1 MKKIINFAVV
11 TLVFITILSVNVF
24 ASPKVVTD
32 NSLYINGKAQ
42 TFENPILNI
51 EGRNFYPM
59 REVLNKLGIPNSQI
73 YWESAKKG
81 DKTVTFDDFKKISF
95 TANKN
100 TYGYNF
106 EFTHKMDTAPIIY
119 KNMMYLPIKY
129 VAEANRFN
137 LDYDSK
143 TKTTYIL
150 TKQSDFPLSKKEN
163 LFNDFVNETY
173 PNITNYFGN
182 GTLGAYEEV
191 LKFDLVVNSDIDA
204 KYNGSIAKDFYA
216 LNDDYKAEIVTMAIN
231 KTDSTVLMNTEENI
245 DIVENEIF
253 YSLNRNI
260 DHNISMPCE
269 MYEIDGK
276 TFFIEGDINNTG
288 DTESFITFTIA
299 RFEDGYVS
307 LIIYSVDEKQYDE
320 EILFDMLENYSVN

>member
-1 MKKIINFAVV
+1 MKKIVNFAVI
-11 TLVFITILSVNVF
+11 TLFFITILSVNIF

-73 YWESAKKG
+73 YWETAQKG

-95 TANKN
+95 TANKD

-106 EFTHKMDTAPIIY
+106 DFKHKMDTTPIIY

-137 LDYDSK
+137 LEYDSK
-143 TKTTYIL
+143 TKSTYIL

-163 LFNDFVNETY
+163 LFNDFINETY
-173 PNITNYFGN
+173 PNIPNYFGG
-182 GTLGAYEEV
+182 GTLGAYEEI

-204 KYNGSIAKDFYA
+204 KFNGSIAKDFYA
-216 LNDDYKAEIVTMAIN
+216 LNDDYKAEITTMAIN
-231 KTDSTVLMNTEENI
+231 KKDSTVAMNTEDNI
-245 DIVENEIF
+245 DIIKDEIF
-253 YSLNRNI
+253 YSVDRNWN
-260 DHNISMPCE
+260 HQISMPCE
-269 MYEIDGK
+269 IHEIGGK
-276 TFFIEGDINNTG
+276 TFFIEADINNAG
-288 DTESFITFTIA
+288 DSANFVTFNIA

-307 LIIYSVDEKQYDE
+307 LIIYSVDEKEYDE
-320 EILFDMLENYSVN
+320 EILYDILENYSVN